1 MIKKKIL
8 QYNFRIVSAL
18 KVSTPSQNTGY
29 DAMKILRQN
38 IKKFTDEDVEHLK
51 NNDDLEEC
59 ENDDRKESIVKSN
72 RNINS
77 EYEDKIED
85 VEQKQIYHS
94 SSDDDPDE
102 GEPYVKSKKSDKQ
115 KIGAALTEKK
125 VLRDK
130 NDRKMKDDNNSEDE
144 SRRQTILLSA
154 TLTQAVEKLAGLAMN
169 HPVFIDA
176 AKENLETIDSDGTEL
191 NEDLVVPQS
200 VNQSYIVT
208 PPKLRLVTLSAYIT
222 GKCQVNLTFVRL
234 LFVCTLFL
242 FFFLSI
248 ICTINRATANTK
260 Y

>member
-1 MIKKKIL
+1 M
-8 QYNFRIVSAL
+8 SAL

-51 NNDDLEEC
+51 NNDDLEES
-59 ENDDRKESIVKSN
+59 ENDRKESIVKSN

-154 TLTQAVEKLAGLAMN
+154 TLTQAVEKLAGLVMN

-242 FFFLSI
+242 FFLSI
-248 ICTINRATANTK
+248 
-260 Y
+260 YLYYQ